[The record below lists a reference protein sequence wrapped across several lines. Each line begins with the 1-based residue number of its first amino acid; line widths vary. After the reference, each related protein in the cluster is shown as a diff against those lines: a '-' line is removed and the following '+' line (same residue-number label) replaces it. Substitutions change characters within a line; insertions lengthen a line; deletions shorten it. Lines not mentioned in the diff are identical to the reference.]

1 MENLKAI
8 RERIKTID
16 SIIKATNAMKMVS
29 NVKLTRVNNINKH
42 SKECSEILFDMFKR
56 ATTELLYE
64 QNNEYWF
71 SNKVSHND
79 KPLII
84 VLSVDQGF
92 CGAFQ
97 QAIQNKAKE
106 IISTTKNAYVETFGK
121 KSDSLANANLMTSL
135 KNSHYDIS
143 ANAKSL
149 TELVSRYVKEFFV
162 SDVYIVSGEFKS
174 VLVQKAQCK
183 KIYSNLSETNKDG
196 HKEAIILDKL
206 EKTPYSSIE
215 GNEEDF
221 INELFDMYLQKLF
234 SGILT
239 EHLVSELSARVMA
252 MDNSVR
258 NAKNMYEKLSG
269 LYNKVRQAKITQE
282 LTEIVASIECVQ

>member
-29 NVKLTRVNNINKH
+29 NVKLTRVNNINKY
-42 SKECSEILFDMFKR
+42 SQECSEILFDMFTR
-56 ATTELLYE
+56 TTTELLYE

-71 SNKVSHND
+71 SKNVSQEAN
-79 KPLII
+79 PLII

-97 QAIQNKAKE
+97 QAIQDEAHK
-106 IISTTKNAYVETFGK
+106 IISQHKDAYVETFGK
-121 KSDSLANANLMTSL
+121 KCNGLANAHLIDLSN
-135 KNSHYDIS
+135 NSHYDIS

-149 TELVSRYVKEFFV
+149 TELVSRYVKELFV
-162 SDVYIVSGEFKS
+162 GDVYVVSGEFKS
-174 VLVQKAQCK
+174 VLVQKAKCK
-183 KIYSNLSETNKDG
+183 KIYSNFSKTKKEGHSERKF
-196 HKEAIILDKL
+196 LDTIS
-206 EKTPYSSIE
+206 KTPYSIIE
-215 GNEEDF
+215 GDKEDF
-221 INELFDMYLQKLF
+221 ISELFDMYLQKLF
-234 SGILT
+234 TGILT
-239 EHLVSELSARVMA
+239 EHIVSELSARVMA